1 MKTALPGLKVEYST
15 DNGRTWSE
23 VTKETKVDGA
33 IILRTRYAPHVL
45 NQVGPYALT
54 VLHVYQ
60 INLRTQTEVLVN
72 LKGRSRDLTLRRCT
86 VNGGA
91 TQERLGFIFESR
103 FHFVNAQI

>member
-54 VLHVYQ
+54 VLHWPR
-60 INLRTQTEVLVN
+60 ISNK
-72 LKGRSRDLTLRRCT
+72 LKDTNRSF
-86 VNGGA
+86 GKFKG
-91 TQERLGFIFESR
+91 
-103 FHFVNAQI
+103 